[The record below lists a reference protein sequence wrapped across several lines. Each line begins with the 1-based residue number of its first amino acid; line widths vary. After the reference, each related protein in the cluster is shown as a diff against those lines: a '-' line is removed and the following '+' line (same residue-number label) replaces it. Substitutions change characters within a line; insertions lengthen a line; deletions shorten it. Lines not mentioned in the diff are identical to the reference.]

1 MKHTITGLAIATA
14 LAAGAAQAAEP
25 NAGFVVRADADRNGE
40 RTVLFGNSPNQVK
53 VSATDTE
60 GRFALFEY
68 VGRTRGGPPL
78 HLHMTQDE
86 IFYIRE
92 GDYLFQVGEQRHRL
106 GAGDTIFLPRAVPHT
121 FAQLSAEGRMV
132 FMFTPAG
139 DMEAFFR
146 DQGKLT
152 GPPSPEVAAGLFAER
167 GMTIVGP
174 PLPVD

>member
-1 MKHTITGLAIATA
+1 MKYAITGLV
-14 LAAGAAQAAEP
+14 LAAALTANAAQAGPA
-25 NAGFVVRADADRNGE
+25 FVVRADQDRLGE
-40 RTVLFGNSPNQVK
+40 NTVLFGNSPNQVK
-53 VSATDTE
+53 VSAADTD

-78 HLHMTQDE
+78 HMHMDQDE
-86 IFYIRE
+86 IFFVRE
-92 GDYLFQVGEQRHRL
+92 GAYLFQVGEQQHRL
-106 GAGDTIFLPRAVPHT
+106 AAGDTIFLPRAVPHT

-146 DQGKLT
+146 DQGKLA
-152 GPPSPEVAAGLFAER
+152 GPPSPETANDMFAMR
-167 GMTIVGP
+167 GMKIVGP

>member
-1 MKHTITGLAIATA
+1 MQHVITGLIAATA
-14 LAAGAAQAAEP
+14 LSAGVAQAGPA
-25 NAGFVVRADADRNGE
+25 FVVRADTDRNGE
-40 RTVLFGNSPNQVK
+40 KTVLFGNSPNQVK
-53 VSATDTE
+53 VSAADTD

-78 HLHMTQDE
+78 HMHMYQDE
-86 IFYIRE
+86 IFFIRE
-92 GDYLFQVGEQRHRL
+92 GEYLFQVGDQQHRL
-106 GAGDTIFLPRAVPHT
+106 GVGDTIFLPKAVPHT

-146 DQGKLT
+146 DQGKLS
-152 GPPSPEVAAGLFAER
+152 GPPSPQEADDMFAMR

-174 PLPVD
+174 PLPVN